1 MIVITKVMEKQI
13 IEFWTFNDRNVKTV
27 KLKMLSS
34 VKSGSCMVVS
44 TPCSLS
50 SRAQ

>member
-1 MIVITKVMEKQI
+1 MEKQI
-13 IEFWTFNDRNVKTV
+13 TEFWNFNDRNVKTV

-34 VKSGSCMVVS
+34 VKSGSGMAIS
-44 TPCSLS
+44 APHSLS